1 MGTSKKAAARAAARK
16 ARKDVPAGEVLFQAW
31 LGYVEA
37 ASQDII
43 RGWWNR
49 KVFRAI
55 REMFNTNPRLR
66 QAEGSGDAWN
76 WIETT
81 YSHYAV
87 MLVRREV
94 DSQSGVLNLKQ
105 LLHQLDKHYA
115 VVKAHARGSRVPRR
129 AAIRAHLKTLEKRT
143 AKVVSY
149 GHRLVAHRTPP
160 GVPTITF
167 HDLDDAFRAVR
178 WVLIKYR
185 GVLAGVDLLDTTPT
199 AGFDWLA
206 PYRVA
211 WALPGFVEPEIEEES
226 RLSKAKRRANEKQR
240 QALGFRRYD

>member
-1 MGTSKKAAARAAARK
+1 MGTSKKAAARAGARK
-16 ARKDVPAGEVLFQAW
+16 ARKEPPAGDVLFQAW
-31 LGYVEA
+31 LGYVDA
-37 ASQDII
+37 ASKDII

-55 REMFNTNPRLR
+55 REMFNTNPRLHR
-66 QAEGSGDAWN
+66 AEGAGEAWS

-94 DSQSGVLNLKQ
+94 DPQSGVLNLKQ
-105 LLHQLDKHYA
+105 LLHQLDEHYA
-115 VVKAHARGSRVPRR
+115 VMKTHARGRRMPRR

-143 AKVVSY
+143 AQVVAY

-167 HDLDDAFRAVR
+167 QELDDAFRAVR

-185 GVLAGVDLLDTTPT
+185 GVLAGVDLIDTTPT
-199 AGFDWLA
+199 ARFDWLA
-206 PYRVA
+206 PYRVP
-211 WALPGFVEPEIEEES
+211 WAPPGFVEPEIEEEG
-226 RLSKAKRRANEKQR
+226 RLSKAKRRKNEAQR
-240 QALGFRRYD
+240 QKLGFRYYD